1 MAIEIDPKTTAL
13 LIQDLQNDVITEGGA
28 FAASGAPVH
37 AKSQNVV
44 ANVIDLAAAGRRAGM
59 AIIHVLYI
67 VEAGVPGLKIN
78 APLFEGLKEANA
90 MVRGTW
96 GWRRQMACSR
106 RKVPSWSR
114 KCA

>member
-1 MAIEIDPKTTAL
+1 MAIEINPKTTAL

-28 FAASGAPVH
+28 FADSGAPAH

-67 VEAGVPGLKIN
+67 VEAGAPGLKIN

-96 GWRRQMACSR
+96 GRRRQMACSR
-106 RKVPSWSR
+106 RKVTSWSR